1 MEFRRIAAMLLL
13 CGMLTATQAQAQK
26 QQTEAVRAPVML
38 ANSYHPGIDL
48 AAYWVSEKY
57 DGLRAYWDGKRL
69 LTRGGEIIHAP
80 AWFIAGWPAVPLDGE
95 LWAGRGRFAQAVS
108 TARTQQPDDAA
119 WRSMRFMVFDLPAHG
134 GTFDDRLPVLR
145 QTIAALNKQWVRAVP
160 QEKVKDHAEL
170 QQRLHAIVQAGGE
183 GLMLHRGASLYRAER
198 NDDLL
203 KLKLHDDAEAKVLGH
218 LPGKGK
224 HAGRLGAL
232 LVQTPDG
239 TRFRLG
245 SGFTDAQ
252 REAPPPIGSWVT
264 YRYRGFNDSGIPRFA
279 TFLRVRKDVY
289 PVDSGISNIDAED
302 IRSALR

>member
-1 MEFRRIAAMLLL
+1 MEFRRIATVLLL
-13 CGMLTATQAQAQK
+13 GGMLTAAQAQT
-26 QQTEAVRAPVML
+26 QNRQTEAVRAPVML
-38 ANSYHPGIDL
+38 ANSYHPGVDL

-57 DGLRAYWDGKRL
+57 DGLRAYWDGERL
-69 LTRGGEIIHAP
+69 WTRGGESIHAP
-80 AWFIAGWPAVPLDGE
+80 AWFVAGWPAVPLDGE
-95 LWAGRGRFAQAVS
+95 LWAGRGRFAEAVS

-119 WRSMRFMVFDLPAHG
+119 WSNMRFMVFDLPAHG

-145 QTIAALNKQWVRAVP
+145 QTIAALNKQWVQAVP
-160 QEKVKDHAEL
+160 QEKVKSHAEL
-170 QQRLHAIVQAGGE
+170 QQRLHVIVQAGGE

-203 KLKLHDDAEAKVLGH
+203 KLKLHDDAEAKVLAH

-239 TRFRLG
+239 IRFRLG

-289 PVDSGISNIDAED
+289 PMDIDISNSDAED
-302 IRSALR
+302 IHSALR